1 MIAQAPRCRK
11 LAYHRKGRRIER
23 NEAEQRENIGRIR
36 RRQIVDPAEERR
48 VPHFDGDEQH
58 FVQREEHRNLDC
70 YRQTT
75 GQRIDLLL
83 LVERHQLLLLLGLV
97 VGIARFQ
104 RGHLRLHRF
113 HLRHRGVGFV
123 GEREEGRL
131 DQHGD
136 EQDCDAEIADQP
148 VDVVDQREQRLGDEV
163 EPAPVD
169 QQIEMIEI
177 ELFFVIV
184 DDFDFLGAG
193 EQPGVRRC
201 GRSRRDGP
209 RVEQVVGLVG
219 LERADFVGPE
229 IRDHMGVGFGQ
240 QHGRPVLVG
249 NAEPSIGGV
258 IGDLL
263 LFLDS
268 SYR

>member
-11 LAYHRKGRRIER
+11 LPDHGKRRRVER
-23 NEAEQRENIGRIR
+23 NEAEQVEDVGRIR

-58 FVQREEHRNLDC
+58 LVEREEHRNLDG

-97 VGIARFQ
+97 VGIARAQ
-104 RGHLRLHRF
+104 RGHLRLHRL

-136 EQDCDAEIADQP
+136 DQDRDAEIADQP
-148 VDVVDQREQRLGDEV
+148 VDVVDQGEQRLGDEI

-177 ELFFVIV
+177 ELLFVVV
-184 DDFDFLGAG
+184 DDADFLGAR
-193 EQPGVRRC
+193 EQPRVRRR
-201 GRSRRDGP
+201 GRSRRDGA
-209 RVEQVVGLVG
+209 RVEQVVGLIG
-219 LERADFVGPE
+219 LERAELVGPE

-240 QHGRPVLVG
+240 QHGRPVFVG
-249 NAEPSIGGV
+249 NAQPRIGGV
-258 IGDLL
+258 KGDDLL
-263 LFLDS
+263 FFDLS
-268 SYR
+268 CR